1 MFLPTWSWKLQDH
14 DLRREIRA
22 GGKVVGCQVSWRR
35 TLLSYLPL
43 TSSFVFCI
51 LFEEN
56 FTHWI
61 RQGLFHNVCSKNW
74 NTLGFLRNRH
84 PYTAQSLGFC
94 HIPTSSK
101 ECSFNWTVC
110 ACLLSCFRRVRLC
123 DPMDCS
129 LPGFRGQVP
138 LSITWIQLWLFK
150 MSQYII
156 PYYNNWWKPFLK

>member
-14 DLRREIRA
+14 DLRRERRA
-22 GGKVVGCQVSWRR
+22 GGKVVLLSGE
-35 TLLSYLPL
+35 LSYLSL

-61 RQGLFHNVCSKNW
+61 TQGLFHSVCSKNW
-74 NTLGFLRNRH
+74 NTLGVLRNRH
-84 PYTAQSLGFC
+84 PYTAQSLGFW

-110 ACLLSCFRRVRLC
+110 ACMPSCLSHVWLC

-150 MSQYII
+150 ISQYII
-156 PYYNNWWKPFLK
+156 PIL